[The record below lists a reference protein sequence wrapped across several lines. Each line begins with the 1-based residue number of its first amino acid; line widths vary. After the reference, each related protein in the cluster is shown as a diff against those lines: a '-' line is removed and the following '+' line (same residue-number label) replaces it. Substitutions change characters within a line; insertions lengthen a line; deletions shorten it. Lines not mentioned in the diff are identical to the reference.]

1 MTMSDF
7 QRAQLV
13 AFAVKEAGPKASL
26 EQMKAICFCMRNRVR
41 AGWHDGNW
49 LRAIEEASESAAHDP
64 DPVVVLNPDSR
75 ELQRLLREID
85 DIYFSNSDWGQS
97 SDEGISME
105 ASLTEEKHEKKYW
118 CFLQRPMRPWF
129 KENILDDRENHKSR
143 TQMGLMI
150 FIE

>member
-13 AFAVKEAGPKASL
+13 AFAYREAGVGASL
-26 EQMKAICFCMRNRVR
+26 EQMKGICYCIRNRVR

-49 LRAIEEASESAAHDP
+49 LRALEEAGESAAHLLEDVIP
-64 DPVVVLNPDSR
+64 LNPDSR

-85 DIYFSNSDWGQS
+85 DIYFGNSWTS
-97 SDEGISME
+97 SADEGMDME
-105 ASLTEEKHEKKYW
+105 SSLTEKNHEKKYW
-118 CFLQRPMRPWF
+118 LFVNRPVRRWF
-129 KENILDDRENHKSR
+129 KENILDDREHHRSR
-143 TQMGLMI
+143 TQMGLMM

>member
-13 AFAVKEAGPKASL
+13 SFAFREAGPDASL
-26 EQMKAICFCMRNRVR
+26 EQMKGICYVIRNRVR

-49 LRAIEEASESAAHDP
+49 LRAIEEAGESAAH
-64 DPVVVLNPDSR
+64 VTEGVISLNPDSR

-85 DIYFSNSDWGQS
+85 DIYFGNGWALSEPGGLD
-97 SDEGISME
+97 ME

-118 CFLQRPMRPWF
+118 FFINRPIRAWF
-129 KENILDDRENHKSR
+129 KENVLDDRENHRSR
-143 TQMGLMI
+143 TQMGLMM
-150 FIE
+150 FVE